1 MAVIK
6 KEDSK
11 RGSSAHGGGG
21 HFLGP
26 LLGSPVIVT
35 LLITAVFV
43 GIWWGAWQWL
53 GPEVLSSPRYLVNLN
68 DVELTPLPAW
78 IHTDVR
84 AEAFRNLTFV
94 RSPSVLDEQLA
105 QRVADAFAL
114 HPWVAKVRRV
124 TKLAPARIR
133 IDIEYRRPVCMVQV
147 PGGLY
152 PVDAEGTW
160 LPSNDFS
167 PVEADGYPC
176 LTGVDTLPVGS
187 VGTRWGDA
195 RVLGGAEIAAAFGPA
210 WSRLGLRWIVPSER
224 PVSGDQY
231 AFEVFARSG
240 TQILWGVAPS
250 GDRPETVPQTEKVA
264 RLVKYFEE
272 HRSLDAPAGPQQI
285 DLRGPQGLVI
295 APRTAA
301 APTERAQK
309 K

>member
-11 RGSSAHGGGG
+11 RGAAHAGRGL
-21 HFLGP
+21 FLGP
-26 LLGSPVIVT
+26 VLGNPVVAT

-43 GIWWGAWQWL
+43 GIWWGVWQWL
-53 GPEVLSSPRYLVNLN
+53 GPEVVAAPNYLVNST
-68 DVELTPLPAW
+68 DVEITPLPPW
-78 IHTDVR
+78 IHAKVGE
-84 AEAFRNLTFV
+84 EALRNLTFD
-94 RSPSVLDEQLA
+94 RRLSILDDQLA

-114 HPWVAKVRRV
+114 HPWIARVRRV
-124 TKLAPARIR
+124 TKAAPARIR
-133 IDIEYRRPVCMVQV
+133 IDVEYRRPACMVQV

-152 PVDAEGTW
+152 PVDAEGVW

-195 RVLGGAEIAAAFGPA
+195 RVLGGAEIAAAFGSA
-210 WSRLGLRWIVPSER
+210 WTRLGLRWIVSSER
-224 PVSGDQY
+224 PISGDQY
-231 AFEVFARSG
+231 AFEIFARSG
-240 TQILWGVAPS
+240 TQILWGTAPG
-250 GDRPETVPQTEKVA
+250 GDRPGSVPQAEKVA

-272 HRSLDAPAGPQQI
+272 HRTLDAPAGPQQI
-285 DLRGPQGLVI
+285 DLRGLQGLII

-301 APTERAQK
+301 APMERAQK